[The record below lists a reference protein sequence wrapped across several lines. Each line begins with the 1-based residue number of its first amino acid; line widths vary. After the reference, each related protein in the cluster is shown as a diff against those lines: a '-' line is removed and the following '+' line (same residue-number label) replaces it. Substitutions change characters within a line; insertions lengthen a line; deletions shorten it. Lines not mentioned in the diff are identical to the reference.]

1 MSAVM
6 MPPAAPPLSAAA
18 WRHALPALVLVLLVL
33 LGLYHQTMAAM
44 VGIWLRS
51 DTFAHAILVPP
62 ITLWLV
68 WRLRHR
74 VASVVPRP
82 QPALLAAL
90 AVVALGWLV
99 GDLAGVNALTQLML
113 TALLVLAVPA
123 VLGWAVARELA
134 FPLAFLFFMVPIGE
148 FMMPKMMDWT
158 ADFTVAALQLSGIP
172 VYREGL
178 QFVIPSGNWSVVEAC
193 SGVRYLIAS
202 FMVGTLFAYLNYRST
217 KRRLVFCL
225 VAIAVPIVANWV
237 RAYIIVM
244 LGHLSGN
251 TIAVGVDHLVYG
263 WVFFGIV
270 IGLMFFIGARW
281 TEPDGDRNDAL
292 PTPPVATPARRA
304 AAPTRH
310 WAVAAAVV
318 AVAAAPQA
326 AVWQFERA
334 GATAAAPALA
344 LPDLPGWTAID
355 EAPLLTPSFSAPS
368 SELVQ
373 VYRQGDRELTV
384 HIAYYRH
391 QGYGNKLASSQNVLV
406 SSEDRRW
413 NRTASGRRS
422 VQAGGQAVEFTTQE
436 LLGGR
441 VPGATVRER
450 LDVRQVLW
458 AGGRFTTSP
467 QLATLLAVA
476 GRLTG
481 QGDDAAALTF
491 YVEGED
497 AAATQR
503 VLDDFLREHLGSF
516 EARLQVARSVR

>member
-1 MSAVM
+1 MT
-6 MPPAAPPLSAAA
+6 PPAAPLLGAA
-18 WRHALPALVLVLLVL
+18 WRHALPALVLVLLAL

-74 VASVVPRP
+74 VASVAPRP
-82 QPALLAAL
+82 QPWLLAAL

-148 FMMPKMMDWT
+148 FMLPKMMDWT

-217 KRRLVFCL
+217 KRRLIFCL

-251 TIAVGVDHLVYG
+251 TIAVGVDHLIYG

-270 IGLMFFIGARW
+270 IGLMFFIGAKW
-281 TEPDGDRNDAL
+281 SEPDGDRNAAL
-292 PTPPVATPARRA
+292 PQPAGAAAAARATPPAL
-304 AAPTRH
+304 H

-318 AVAAAPQA
+318 AIAAAPHA
-326 AVWQFERA
+326 AAWQFEHGDRA
-334 GATAAAPALA
+334 VAPALS
-344 LPDLPGWTAID
+344 LPDLPGWRAV
-355 EAPLLTPSFSAPS
+355 EAEPLLRPHYTGASA
-368 SELVQ
+368 ELMQSYGEGPAAV
-373 VYRQGDRELTV
+373 TV
-384 HIAYYRH
+384 HIAYYRD
-391 QGYGNKLASSQNVLV
+391 QGYGRKLTSSDNYLV
-406 SSEDRRW
+406 SSDDRRW
-413 NRTASGRRS
+413 NRSASGRRS
-422 VQAGGQAVEFTTQE
+422 VQAGGQAVEFASHE

-441 VPGATVRER
+441 IPGHTLRQR

-467 QLATLLAVA
+467 QVATLLSVA

>member
-6 MPPAAPPLSAAA
+6 TPPAAPLLGAA
-18 WRHALPALVLVLLVL
+18 WRHALPALVLVLLAL

-68 WRLRHR
+68 WRLRQR
-74 VASVVPRP
+74 VASVAPRP
-82 QPALLAAL
+82 QPWLLAAL
-90 AVVALGWLV
+90 AIAALGWLV

-270 IGLMFFIGARW
+270 IGFMFFIGAKW
-281 TEPDGDRNDAL
+281 SEPDGNRNAAL
-292 PTPPVATPARRA
+292 PPPAAAAVSGRAAPMALHWIVAAATVAIA
-304 AAPTRH
+304 AAPH
-310 WAVAAAVV
+310 AAA
-318 AVAAAPQA
+318 
-326 AVWQFERA
+326 WQFERT
-334 GATAAAPALA
+334 GAAASAPALA
-344 LPDLPGWTAID
+344 LPDVPGWSAVD
-355 EAPLLTPSFSAPS
+355 APPLLTPAFAAPS
-368 SELVQ
+368 AEVLQ
-373 VYRQGDRELTV
+373 VYRQDDRAVTV
-384 HIAYYRH
+384 HVAYYRH
-391 QGYGNKLASSQNVLV
+391 QGYGRKLVSSQNQLV

-413 NRTASGRRS
+413 NRSTSGRRG
-422 VQAGGQAVEFTTQE
+422 VEAGGRVVEFASHE

-441 VPGATVRER
+441 IPGHTLRQR

-467 QLATLLAVA
+467 QVATLLSVA

-503 VLDDFLREHLGSF
+503 LLDDFLREHLGSF

>member
-1 MSAVM
+1 VSAVLL
-6 MPPAAPPLSAAA
+6 PPAAPPLSQGA
-18 WRHALPALVLVLLVL
+18 WRHALPALVLVLLAL
-33 LGLYHQTMAAM
+33 LGLYHETLAAM

-74 VASVVPRP
+74 VASVAPRP
-82 QPALLAAL
+82 QPWLLVAL

-148 FMMPKMMDWT
+148 FMMPAMMDWT
-158 ADFTVAALQLSGIP
+158 ADFTVAALQFSGIP

-217 KRRLVFCL
+217 TRRLVFCL
-225 VAIAVPIVANWV
+225 VALAVPIIANWV

-251 TIAVGVDHLVYG
+251 TIAVGVDHLIYG

-281 TEPDGDRNDAL
+281 TQPDGDRNAAL
-292 PTPPVATPARRA
+292 PQAAGLPVAARASSPAL
-304 AAPTRH
+304 H

-318 AVAAAPQA
+318 AVAAAPHA
-326 AVWQFERA
+326 AAWQFER
-334 GATAAAPALA
+334 GDLLVAPALA
-344 LPDLPGWTAID
+344 LPELPCWPATDAQ
-355 EAPLLTPSFSAPS
+355 PLLRPTFVGASA
-368 SELVQ
+368 ELAQ
-373 VYRQGDRELTV
+373 VYGEGPSAVTLHV
-384 HIAYYRH
+384 AYYRN
-391 QGYGNKLASSQNVLV
+391 QGYGRKLTSSDNYLL
-406 SSEDRRW
+406 SSDDRRW
-413 NRTASGRRS
+413 NRTASGQRS
-422 VQAGGQAVEFTTQE
+422 VQAGDRRVDFTRHE

-441 VPGATVRER
+441 LAGATARER

-467 QLATLLAVA
+467 HVATLLSVA

-481 QGDDAAALTF
+481 QGDDAAALTI
-491 YVEGED
+491 YTTGED
-497 AAATQR
+497 AAATQQ
-503 VLDDFLREHLGSF
+503 VLDTFIREHLGSI
-516 EARLQVARSVR
+516 EARLQVARSARR

>member
-6 MPPAAPPLSAAA
+6 MPPAAPSLPQAA
-18 WRHALPALVLVLLVL
+18 WRHALPALGLVLLAL
-33 LGLYHQTMAAM
+33 LGLYHQTMTAM

-74 VASVVPRP
+74 VASVAPRP
-82 QPALLAAL
+82 QPWLLGALV
-90 AVVALGWLV
+90 VVALGWLI

-148 FMMPKMMDWT
+148 FMLPLMMEWT

-217 KRRLVFCL
+217 KRRLIFCL

-237 RAYIIVM
+237 RAYMIVM

-251 TIAVGVDHLVYG
+251 TIAVGVDHLIYG

-281 TEPDGDRNDAL
+281 SEPDGDRNAAL
-292 PTPPVATPARRA
+292 PQPA
-304 AAPTRH
+304 AAPAAGRAASPALH

-318 AVAAAPQA
+318 AVSAAPHA
-326 AVWQFERA
+326 VVWQFERA
-334 GATAAAPALA
+334 AAVAAAPALA
-344 LPDLPGWTAID
+344 LPDLPGWSAAD
-355 EAPLLTPSFSAPS
+355 EEPLLTPVFVAPS
-368 SELVQ
+368 AEVSQ
-373 VYRQGDRELTV
+373 TYRQGDQRLTV
-384 HIAYYRH
+384 HIAYYRD
-391 QGYGNKLASSQNVLV
+391 QGYGHKLVSSQNYLV
-406 SSEDRRW
+406 SSDDRRW
-413 NRTASGRRS
+413 NRSASGRRS
-422 VQAGGQAVEFTTQE
+422 VQAGGRTVDFVSHE

-441 VPGATVRER
+441 MPGATVRQR

-467 QLATLLAVA
+467 QLATLLSVA

-481 QGDDAAALTF
+481 QGDDAAA
-491 YVEGED
+491 
-497 AAATQR
+497 
-503 VLDDFLREHLGSF
+503 
-516 EARLQVARSVR
+516 

>member
-6 MPPAAPPLSAAA
+6 MPPAAPPLPGSA
-18 WRHALPALVLVLLVL
+18 WRHALPALVLVLLTL

-74 VASVVPRP
+74 VASVAPRP

-90 AVVALGWLV
+90 AVAALGWLV

-148 FMMPKMMDWT
+148 FMLPKMMDWT

-217 KRRLVFCL
+217 KRRLIFCL

-251 TIAVGVDHLVYG
+251 TIAVGVDHLIYG

-270 IGLMFFIGARW
+270 IGLMFFIGAKW
-281 TEPDGDRNDAL
+281 SEPDGDRNDAL
-292 PTPPVATPARRA
+292 PAPA
-304 AAPTRH
+304 AAATAGRMASPTLH

-318 AVAAAPQA
+318 AVAAAPHA
-326 AVWQFERA
+326 AVWQFER
-334 GATAAAPALA
+334 GGQQLAPALS
-344 LPDLPGWTAID
+344 LPDLPGLRATDA
-355 EAPLLTPSFSAPS
+355 EPLLKPVYVGASA
-368 SELVQ
+368 ELIQ
-373 VYRQGDRELTV
+373 VYGEGPRAVTV
-384 HIAYYRH
+384 HIAYYRN
-391 QGYGNKLASSQNVLV
+391 QGYGRKLV
-406 SSEDRRW
+406 SSENYLVGSEDRRW
-413 NRTASGRRS
+413 NRSASGRRS
-422 VQAGGQAVEFTTQE
+422 VQSGGQGVEFTTHE

-441 VPGATVRER
+441 MPGATLRQR

-467 QLATLLAVA
+467 QLATLLSVA